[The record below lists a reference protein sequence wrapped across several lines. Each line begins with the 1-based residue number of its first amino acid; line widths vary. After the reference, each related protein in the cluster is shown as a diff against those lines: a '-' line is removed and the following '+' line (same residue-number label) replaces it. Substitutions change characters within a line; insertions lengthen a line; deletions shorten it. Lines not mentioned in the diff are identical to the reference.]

1 MVHLVYSV
9 QALLLSDYFK
19 GEFESFERD
28 KSKENIEPKA
38 NTKDDIIL
46 MMNSYSCPKE
56 IASKVK
62 AVYTLK
68 NKEELEN
75 KLFELTTQGNIPL
88 RSWY

>member
-9 QALLLSDYFK
+9 QGLLLSDYFK
-19 GEFESFERD
+19 GDFENRD
-28 KSKENIEPKA
+28 HEKSKESNENRTSI
-38 NTKDDIIL
+38 KDDVIL
-46 MMNSYSCPKE
+46 MMNSYSCPEE

>member
-1 MVHLVYSV
+1 MVHLVYSA
-9 QALLLSDYFK
+9 QALISSDYFK
-19 GEFESFERD
+19 NGNET
-28 KSKENIEPKA
+28 K
-38 NTKDDIIL
+38 TKDDIIL

-56 IASKVK
+56 IVLKVK

-75 KLFELTTQGNIPL
+75 KLFELTTNGSIAL